1 MTPRL
6 RRSLMTAACALALCV
21 PGAASRAAAPPQAKD
36 IVDTAI
42 AAGSFRTL
50 VAAVQAADL
59 VKQLKG
65 AGPYTVFAPTDEAFA
80 KIPKADLDA
89 LIKDKPK
96 LHKVLT
102 HHVFAGSADSSDLA
116 MLKDLSVADGGRL
129 PIQAG
134 KGSLIVGGAKVIK
147 ADVKASNGLIHVID
161 TVLIPK

>member
-1 MTPRL
+1 MAPSFRL
-6 RRSLMTAACALALCV
+6 RLVITVGALALAF
-21 PGAASRAAAPPQAKD
+21 GSTIRATAPVQAKD

-42 AAGSFRTL
+42 AAGSFKTL

-65 AGPYTVFAPTDEAFA
+65 AGPYTVFAPTDDAFA

-102 HHVFAGSADSSDLA
+102 HHVFAGNANSTDLA

-129 PIQAG
+129 IIQGPAG
-134 KGSLIVGGAKVIK
+134 KLKVGGATVLK
-147 ADVKASNGLIHVID
+147 ADIVASNGLIHVVD

>member
-1 MTPRL
+1 MIPSRRL
-6 RRSLMTAACALALCV
+6 SLALCL
-21 PGAASRAAAPPQAKD
+21 ASTLLLPWPALRADAPQPKD

-42 AAGSFRTL
+42 AAGSFKSL

-65 AGPYTVFAPTDEAFA
+65 AGPYTVFAPTDDAFA

-89 LIKDKPK
+89 LLKDKVK

-102 HHVFAGSADSSDLA
+102 HHVFAGNANSTDLA

-129 PIQAG
+129 LIQGPAA
-134 KGSLIVGGAKVIK
+134 KLKVGGANVIK
-147 ADVKASNGLIHVID
+147 ADIAASNGLIHVVD
-161 TVLIPK
+161 AVLLPK